1 MAERETDEREGG
13 AALRWLAFG
22 AAGFTL
28 VLIAVGGLVTNTDSG
43 LACPDWPM
51 CFGTPF
57 PKMVGGVLM
66 EHGHR
71 YLATAVG
78 FLTTLLA
85 VGTLWRQRQASLV
98 VPLLAFSAL
107 LLGAA
112 VKAGTVQYQTS
123 EVPLLWAALTVAGVA
138 GCAATV
144 AWARGVG
151 RLAAIALLLVL
162 VQGLLGGLTVIYRLP
177 VTVLILHLGTSMLF
191 LGVALTLAWRLRAR
205 SAGVDARGLAGVE
218 ARRPAGVDARG
229 LAAGSDGALRP
240 GSRALLLS
248 TTAAVYLQIVLGATV
263 RHTGA
268 GLVCT
273 DLPWCRGALWPGNV
287 HPSVHLHMAHR
298 AFAFVVAALAI
309 AVAVQV
315 SRAAGPRRVLRT
327 LALSLPV
334 LVAMQIVLGLL
345 TISTFKDLLPVTAHL
360 LVGALVFADCVS
372 LVVLTAPA
380 LASAATRA
388 ADAPARTG
396 PASEGAA
403 PANRA
408 RPA

>member
-1 MAERETDEREGG
+1 MAEREADERGG
-13 AALRWLAFG
+13 VVALRWLAFG
-22 AAGFTL
+22 AAGLTL
-28 VLIAVGGLVTNTDSG
+28 VLITVGGLVTNTDSG

-57 PKMVGGVLM
+57 PRMVGGVLM

-71 YLATAVG
+71 YIATAVG

-85 VGTLWRQRQASLV
+85 LGTLWRQRQAVLA

-112 VKAGTVQYQTS
+112 FKAGTVQYATS
-123 EVPLLWAALTVAGVA
+123 QVPPLWAALTIAGFA

-151 RLAAIALLLVL
+151 RLAAIALLLVMA
-162 VQGLLGGLTVIYRLP
+162 QGLLGGLTVIYRLP
-177 VTVLILHLGTSMLF
+177 VTVLVLHLGTSMLF
-191 LGVALTLAWRLRAR
+191 LGVALALAWRLRAP
-205 SAGVDARGLAGVE
+205 SVAMDARG
-218 ARRPAGVDARG
+218 P
-229 LAAGSDGALRP
+229 AAGSEGALRP
-240 GSRALLLS
+240 GTRALLFS
-248 TTAAVYLQIVLGATV
+248 AAAAVYLQIVLGATV

-273 DLPWCRGALWPGNV
+273 DLPLCRGALWPGNV
-287 HPSVHLHMAHR
+287 HPAVHLHMAHR
-298 AFAFVVAALAI
+298 AFAFVVGALAV

-315 SRAAGPRRVLRT
+315 SRAAGPRRLLRA
-327 LALSLPV
+327 LALSLPA
-334 LVAMQIVLGLL
+334 LVAAQIALGVL
-345 TISTFKDLLPVTAHL
+345 TISTFKDLVPVTAHL
-360 LVGALVFADCVS
+360 LFGALVFADCVS

-380 LASAATRA
+380 SPAVREDLPAPRTALTVALAHA
-388 ADAPARTG
+388 ADAPVRTG
-396 PASEGAA
+396 PASEGAV